1 MKRST
6 QNHRVRM
13 SRAIAILT
21 AAQLDATKGGAPP
34 VALTPVPWPPGPTVH
49 RNTIILE
56 D

>member
-13 SRAIAILT
+13 SRAVAILT
-21 AAQLDATKGGAPP
+21 GAQLDATKGGAPS
-34 VALTPVPWPPGPTVH
+34 VAPTPVPYPPGPSVH